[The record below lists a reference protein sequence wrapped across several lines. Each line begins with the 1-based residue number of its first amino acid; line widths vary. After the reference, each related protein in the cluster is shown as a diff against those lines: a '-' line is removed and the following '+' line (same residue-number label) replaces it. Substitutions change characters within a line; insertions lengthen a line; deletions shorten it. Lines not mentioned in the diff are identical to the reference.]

1 MIMEKFEQA
10 CEIKQNIDNAVD
22 VEDLFKNFKALSCT
36 LEIRLKDDSSIVYN
50 KVGTIPTDLL
60 NTIIQ
65 DCREYIENQQNEFK
79 NL

>member
-1 MIMEKFEQA
+1 MTTEKFEQA
-10 CEIKQNIDNAVD
+10 REIKQNIDEAMD
-22 VEDLFKNFKALSCT
+22 VVTLLGSFEVLKST
-36 LEIRLKDDSSIVYN
+36 LEIRLKSNNALYY
-50 KVGTIPTDLL
+50 KVDTIPADLL

>member
-1 MIMEKFEQA
+1 MTTEKFEQA
-10 CEIKQNIDNAVD
+10 CEIKQNIDNAMD
-22 VEDLFKNFKALSCT
+22 VENLFKNFRVLPCT
-36 LEIRLKDDSSIVYN
+36 LETRLKSNNTLYY
-50 KVGTIPTDLL
+50 KVDTIPADLL